1 MAKSEKKKVTE
12 ETKSSEPKKVKQKQ
26 PEETMLDLDS
36 IPEFEATKSENQD
49 EELDDIED

>member
-12 ETKSSEPKKVKQKQ
+12 EKTSPVPKKVEKQ